1 MQHSMMSL
9 SAACVLSVAVASAA
23 AAAPVSSADLSG
35 HSICWDNGSTSSY
48 GRGGKYANTLSGEG
62 TWAPTSGGFHI
73 HTDRYDYVAAIQ
85 KMPDGS
91 FQAEVLGAGIKTTGK
106 YCH

>member
-1 MQHSMMSL
+1 MQHSMKSL
-9 SAACVLSVAVASAA
+9 SAACVLSAAIASAA

-35 HSICWDNGSTSSY
+35 HCICWDNGSTSSY
-48 GRGGKYANTLSGEG
+48 GGGGKYANTMSGEG
-62 TWAPTSGGFHI
+62 TWSLTAGGVHI
-73 HTDRYDYVAAIQ
+73 HTERYDYVASIQ

-91 FQAEVLGAGIKTTGK
+91 FRAEVLGAGMKTTGK